1 LKYKNKIKMSLLQ
14 TSNILK
20 QTAFKFAPIQYNI
33 IKNTL
38 TPQLRTF
45 ASKSSKDTTKRSE

>member
-1 LKYKNKIKMSLLQ
+1 MSLLQ